1 MTALLLAS
9 QAGHA
14 SVVESLLKN
23 GAYVQHKN
31 QVRQNG
37 ANRGLSGVGRSI
49 RMYGCEFIPETAIL
63 ALHRTY
69 IKNTQFCGMSI
80 SFDRKELNY
89 RLTLPIHTSL
99 PSASWIITW
108 DQEIV
113 QCQDGHLAEL
123 CSYYKFCLIL
133 TED

>member
-49 RMYGCEFIPETAIL
+49 RMRGCEFIPETGNVGSSPNL
-63 ALHRTY
+63 Y
-69 IKNTQFCGMSI
+69 
-80 SFDRKELNY
+80 
-89 RLTLPIHTSL
+89 
-99 PSASWIITW
+99 
-108 DQEIV
+108 QEYTV
-113 QCQDGHLAEL
+113 LRNVDFFRSEGA
-123 CSYYKFCLIL
+123 
-133 TED
+133 

>member
-1 MTALLLAS
+1 
-9 QAGHA
+9 
-14 SVVESLLKN
+14 
-23 GAYVQHKN
+23 
-31 QVRQNG
+31 
-37 ANRGLSGVGRSI
+37 
-49 RMYGCEFIPETAIL
+49 
-63 ALHRTY
+63 
-69 IKNTQFCGMSI
+69 MSI

-123 CSYYKFCLIL
+123 CSYYIFCLIL
-133 TED
+133 TEDWLTSDYLYY